1 MAASGRVPNRLVF
14 GGRSS
19 KMEASDSHGGTIR
32 FSPMIAPVV
41 RAVRRYHPDEDIQV
55 LQRAYEVANRCH
67 EGQKRKSGDPYI
79 THPVA
84 VTAILAEMGATG
96 PVLAAGL
103 LHDTVED
110 TDYTMEQLTE
120 EFGEEVAYLV
130 DGVTK
135 LDKMT
140 YGENASIETIRKLV
154 LSMSKDIR
162 VLLIKLADRLHNAR
176 TWRFVPQA
184 SAAKK
189 AEETLKIYAPLAHR
203 LGLNTIKW
211 ELEDLSFAAMS
222 PEIYAEMVRMV
233 GERTPALEKFLN
245 EARTKITDRL
255 KEVGIDATVTGR
267 PKHYYSIHQK
277 MKTKGRSFDEINDIL
292 AVRIMVEEEAECYT
306 VLGHV
311 LSLWP
316 SMTGRFKD
324 YIKNPKNN
332 NYQSLHLTV
341 YGPGNL
347 PLEIQIRTYKM
358 HEEAE
363 YGVAAHWR
371 YKAASRGEKVAARGG
386 APAKD
391 PKEPGTHD
399 LGDDERRHPAVHCGD
414 FELQPGVGE
423 VLRVA
428 R

>member
-1 MAASGRVPNRLVF
+1 MAAGGRVPNRLVF
-14 GGRSS
+14 GSRSS

-245 EARTKITDRL
+245 EARTKIKERL
-255 KEVGIDATVTGR
+255 SQVGI
-267 PKHYYSIHQK
+267 
-277 MKTKGRSFDEINDIL
+277 E
-292 AVRIMVEEEAECYT
+292 
-306 VLGHV
+306 
-311 LSLWP
+311 
-316 SMTGRFKD
+316 
-324 YIKNPKNN
+324 
-332 NYQSLHLTV
+332 
-341 YGPGNL
+341 
-347 PLEIQIRTYKM
+347 
-358 HEEAE
+358 
-363 YGVAAHWR
+363 
-371 YKAASRGEKVAARGG
+371 
-386 APAKD
+386 
-391 PKEPGTHD
+391 
-399 LGDDERRHPAVHCGD
+399 
-414 FELQPGVGE
+414 QP
-423 VLRVA
+423 
-428 R
+428 